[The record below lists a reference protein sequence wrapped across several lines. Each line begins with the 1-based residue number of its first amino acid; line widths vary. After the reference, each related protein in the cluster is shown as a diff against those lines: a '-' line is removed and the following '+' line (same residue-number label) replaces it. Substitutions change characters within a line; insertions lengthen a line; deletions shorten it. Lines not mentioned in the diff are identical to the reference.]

1 VPTGPASHGW
11 PPKAPPI
18 RRRRTRWPLLA
29 LLVLVLVVGVA
40 IGAGVMSLL
49 DHKPAST
56 APIPL
61 YTDHQVADA
70 KSKVCAAF
78 EKVHQAVRRNFA
90 RDQGTDPMQQFAVT
104 VSVEQALLAG
114 SVYLTTTLAD
124 QPATPQDLATAVRK
138 LVNVFQELT
147 VDYLNGQGNP
157 ELEPTLRAGDDA
169 TSTIQ
174 GLCK

>member
-1 VPTGPASHGW
+1 
-11 PPKAPPI
+11 
-18 RRRRTRWPLLA
+18 
-29 LLVLVLVVGVA
+29 
-40 IGAGVMSLL
+40 
-49 DHKPAST
+49 
-56 APIPL
+56 
-61 YTDHQVADA
+61 
-70 KSKVCAAF
+70 
-78 EKVHQAVRRNFA
+78 
-90 RDQGTDPMQQFAVT
+90 MQQFAVT

-124 QPATPQDLATAVRK
+124 QPATPRDLATAVRK

-147 VDYLNGQGNP
+147 IDYLNGQGNP